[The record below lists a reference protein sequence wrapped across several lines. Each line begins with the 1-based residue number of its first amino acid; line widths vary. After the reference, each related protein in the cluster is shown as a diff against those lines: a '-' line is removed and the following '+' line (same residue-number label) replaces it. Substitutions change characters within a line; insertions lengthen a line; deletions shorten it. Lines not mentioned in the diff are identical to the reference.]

1 MATLFA
7 QIYDPA
13 HVAEAVA
20 AMGNPDCKY
29 KEIYLYDSSP
39 PPSPLVLPRFNPLP
53 LTIPLNTASELACD
67 WANAGTQTRNYAEQE
82 VGEKGNQAVRD
93 HIARA
98 LENCRVKNV
107 HITFRYCNLDR
118 ASVQL
123 LANAVEKN
131 TCIGGFACEQNP
143 FNFPDGENYDPSTDE
158 PVKRAIIASKA
169 PITMWNWKELPQD
182 MVEARRQRVAAAT
195 VAVPPPPAS
204 SLDALPTLQDFAL
217 AQEEHAKEEQVLT
230 ECQAK
235 LEADTKEL
243 EETRALLVQLQARS
257 ATLERGIAQTAA
269 RVQAAKANIAKHV
282 HVLDTVEAIRKHM
295 GSLVVTKDANLCGVC
310 FEREKN
316 RTFYKCG
323 HQCCS
328 SCADA
333 IMRVKKECPYC
344 REGILDVIPVF
355 N

>member
-1 MATLFA
+1 MVFTKSLRSPSNRSGISVLFL
-7 QIYDPA
+7 
-13 HVAEAVA
+13 V
-20 AMGNPDCKY
+20 NP
-29 KEIYLYDSSP
+29 IRN
-39 PPSPLVLPRFNPLP
+39 RFLRLP
-53 LTIPLNTASELACD
+53 LDGSREGAK
-67 WANAGTQTRNYAEQE
+67 QR

-107 HITFRYCNLDR
+107 HIEFYFCNLDR

-131 TCIGGFACEQNP
+131 TCIGGFACTENP
-143 FNFPDGENYDPSTDE
+143 FNYPDGKNYDPRTDE

-169 PITMWNWKELPQD
+169 PIAMWNRKELPQD
-182 MVEARRQRVAAAT
+182 MVETRRQRAAAAT
-195 VAVPPPPAS
+195 VAVPPSAP
-204 SLDALPTLQDFAL
+204 SLDTLLTLQNIAL
-217 AQEEHAKEEQVLT
+217 AQEEHTKGEQVLT

-235 LEADTKEL
+235 LQVDTNEL
-243 EETRALLVQLQARS
+243 NATKALIIQHEGELKRLKARS
-257 ATLERGIAQTAA
+257 ATLERGIARTAA
-269 RVQAAKANIAKHV
+269 RVQATKADMAKHAK
-282 HVLDTVEAIRKHM
+282 VLDTVEAVRNHM
-295 GSLVVTKDANLCGVC
+295 GFLAVAPPSNANLCGIC

-328 SCADA
+328 NCADA
-333 IMRVKKECPYC
+333 IMRAKKECPYC